1 MRLEFLK
8 VEGKQNGGGFINNIL
23 HLNRPEKNFQSFLEE
38 LTGKGRDIVNNKNN
52 KVNKR
57 FTFIPASKTKD
68 LHKVKI
74 K

>member
-8 VEGKQNGGGFINNIL
+8 VEGKQSGGGFINNIL

-38 LTGKGRDIVNNKNN
+38 LTGKGKNIVNNKNN

>member
-8 VEGKQNGGGFINNIL
+8 VDRKQSGGGFINNIL

-38 LTGKGRDIVNNKNN
+38 LTGKGRDLVNNKM
-52 KVNKR
+52 NKR

-68 LHKVKI
+68 LHKR
-74 K
+74 